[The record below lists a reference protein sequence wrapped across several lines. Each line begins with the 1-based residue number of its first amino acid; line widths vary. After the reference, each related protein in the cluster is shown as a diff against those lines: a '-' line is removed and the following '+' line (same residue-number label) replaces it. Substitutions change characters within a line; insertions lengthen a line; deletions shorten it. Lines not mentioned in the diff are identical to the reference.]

1 MSLPRAFQGQNQ
13 PKPISKASEGLK
25 RNLPPMHQIPISLG
39 YDVCMGTNTTHTT
52 SQIELADCPADGGKW
67 VIYCDHYDA
76 DNNPIGTGL
85 LQDTNKRRLAQWRN
99 HSDQWCPLC
108 QEESN

>member
-1 MSLPRAFQGQNQ
+1 MNDSSTMINCA
-13 PKPISKASEGLK
+13 
-25 RNLPPMHQIPISLG
+25 NLTDME
-39 YDVCMGTNTTHTT
+39 TNTTHIT
-52 SQIELADCPADGGKW
+52 SQIELAGCPADGGKW
-67 VIYCDHYDA
+67 VIYCDHFDA

-85 LQDTNKRRLAQWRN
+85 LQDTNKRRLAQWIN